1 MEKCSKFI
9 VKHRNMILL
18 IATILLIPSIIGY
31 FNTRVNYDILTYLP
45 KDSPSIVA
53 QDHLGNDFNLAGT
66 AMVVVDDTPDKEVEK
81 LEKEIAQIPGV
92 DKTLWRS
99 DIADLSI
106 PKDALP
112 TQLRDALYA
121 DNATMII
128 VTFKEAAASDST
140 MNAIEQIKKICSD
153 NAHVAGFSAI
163 TADTKAMIDRE
174 TPIYTGIAVLLV
186 LLVLSLGLKSWI
198 APLIFI
204 VGMIYPIAY
213 NMGTNIFLG
222 EISYVTKALSMILL
236 LAVSMDYSI
245 FLLHRYQE
253 EKNQGDSKE
262 DAMARAIHATWTSIT
277 SSSITTIAGFLALLV
292 MQLTLGRDIGI
303 VMAKGVLFAVL
314 CTILI
319 LPALLMFF
327 DPWIEKWTHP
337 VLIRPFPKFADWV
350 VRHHKAILVVFAL
363 LFLPAVYCNAH
374 TAQYYDLAASL
385 PDELPSVQG
394 TNELKDK
401 FDMTTS
407 HFIMVDDSLS
417 ASKTEQM
424 IDEMENL
431 DGITSVIAYEKFVGP
446 MIPAELEPKAISDIL
461 EAGER
466 KLILVNTSYRS
477 ATDELNNQIDDLYA
491 IASKY
496 DPDVLIA
503 GEGNMTKD
511 LIKVTDIDFK
521 MVNLVSIL
529 AILIIIAIT
538 FKSFS
543 LPLLLVLCIE
553 FAIFVNMGIP
563 YLTHTALPF
572 IAGIVIGT
580 IQLGACIDYA
590 ILMTSRFKEELSKG
604 RNATEAVRIAIT
616 QTMPSI
622 MTSGL
627 SFFAACSGVSLIAK
641 MDLIKSL
648 CTLLGRGALIS
659 VIVILTVLP
668 SLLLFCN
675 KFIAKTTKGW
685 PRVLDPKNAKK
696 ADASAAPEIEK
707 ADIVSA
713 PADVNAAAVSRVSAE
728 SSMQRAFSH
737 LIHPFAKMS
746 SFKTAEGRC

>member
-1 MEKCSKFI
+1 MEKISKFI
-9 VKHRNMILL
+9 VKYRNWILL
-18 IATILLIPSIIGY
+18 VATILLVPAIWGY

-53 QDHLGNDFNLAGT
+53 QDVLNDDFNLAGT
-66 AMVVVDDTPDKEVEK
+66 AMVVCDDLPEK
-81 LEKEIAQIPGV
+81 DVKALEEKIAAIPGV

-99 DIADLSI
+99 DVADLSI
-106 PKDALP
+106 PREALP
-112 TQLRDALYA
+112 SALQDALYA

-140 MNAIEQIKKICSD
+140 MQAIEEIKSLCTD
-153 NAHVAGFSAI
+153 QEHVAGFSAI

-174 TPIYTGIAVLLV
+174 TPVYTGIAVLLV
-186 LLVLSLGLKSWI
+186 LVVLSLGLRSWL
-198 APLIFI
+198 APFIFI
-204 VGMIYPIAY
+204 LGMVYPIVY

-253 EKNQGDSKE
+253 EKTKGDSKE
-262 DAMARAIHATWTSIT
+262 DAMARAIHATWVSIT

-292 MQLTLGRDIGI
+292 MQLTLGKDIGI
-303 VMAKGVLFAVL
+303 VMAKGVLLAVMS
-314 CTILI
+314 TILI

-327 DPWIEKWTHP
+327 DPWIEKWQHP
-337 VLIRPFPKFADWV
+337 ALIRPLPKFSAWV
-350 VRHHKAILVVFAL
+350 MRHYKAILIVFAV
-363 LFLPAVYCNAH
+363 LFLPALYCNAH

-385 PDELPSVQG
+385 PQELPSVIG

-407 HFIMVDDSLS
+407 HFILVDKDLS
-417 ASKTEQM
+417 SQKTKQM
-424 IDEMENL
+424 IEEMEDL
-431 DGITSVIAYEKFVGP
+431 EGITSVIAYEKFVGP
-446 MIPAELEPKAISDIL
+446 LVPGDLEPQAIKDFTQ
-461 EAGER
+461 AGNR
-466 KLILVNTSYRS
+466 KLILVNTSYRT
-477 ATDELNNQIDDLYA
+477 ATDELNQQIEDLYA
-491 IASKY
+491 IADKY
-496 DPDVLIA
+496 DPDTLIA
-503 GEGNMTKD
+503 GEGNMTRD
-511 LIKVTDIDFK
+511 LIEVTNIDFQ
-521 MVNLVSIL
+521 MVNVISVL
-529 AILIIIAIT
+529 AIFIIIALT

-543 LPLLLVLCIE
+543 LPFLLVLCIE

-563 YLTHTALPF
+563 FLTGTKLPF

-590 ILMTSRFKEELSKG
+590 ILMTSRFKEELAAGQPAKQ
-604 RNATEAVRIAIT
+604 AITIAIT

-622 MTSGL
+622 LTSGL

-668 SLLLFCN
+668 SLLYVSSKL
-675 KFIAKTTKGW
+675 IAKTTKGW
-685 PRVLDPKNAKK
+685 PKANENQDSEPRDGRNSSDADDSADPKAGVFAAKPAWNGAGFMK
-696 ADASAAPEIEK
+696 LWKGECADA
-707 ADIVSA
+707 
-713 PADVNAAAVSRVSAE
+713 
-728 SSMQRAFSH
+728 
-737 LIHPFAKMS
+737 
-746 SFKTAEGRC
+746 